1 MTSQM
6 RRAWYEA
13 TIARF
18 LSSSTEEVLGALALA
33 SGMAIEP
40 EQRDAWVCQ
49 IELLHRQLTGIPGQI
64 FFEFVIPRMGSRI
77 DTVILLE
84 SIVLVVE
91 FKVGASTF
99 SRAATI
105 QVWDY
110 ALDLKNFHEG
120 SHDKTIVPILIATE
134 ARENPAIALRL
145 ALDRVAEPIFVAP
158 SNVRTAIEELRTAV
172 TGIAIQDGWAA
183 APYRPTPT
191 IVEAARA
198 LFANHS
204 VEEIAR
210 HDAGAEN
217 LRTTSRRLED
227 LIFEARGTQKKI
239 ICFVTGVP
247 GAGKTLVG
255 LNVATIHRRAD
266 DSDHAVY
273 LSGNG
278 PLVAVLREA
287 LTRDEKDR
295 LFRTGCKATKKHA
308 AQPVKAFIQN
318 VHHFRDYALSTTG
331 APADHVVV
339 FDEAQRAWNLQKTA
353 QFMKQKGK
361 HPSFSQ
367 SEAAYLISYMDRHK
381 DWAVIVCLVG
391 GGQEINTGEAGIS
404 AWLDAARTE
413 YPQWELYISSKLTDS
428 EYAAGRSL
436 EEVRALA
443 NVKLDDSLHLAVS
456 MRSFRA
462 EHVSSFVKAVLDCD
476 VERAKSLHDLVSSKY
491 PIVVTR
497 DLFRAKKWVR
507 DQSRGSESFG
517 LVASSKAM
525 RLKPHAI
532 DVRVTVD
539 PVHWFLGDARDVRSN
554 SYLEDCATEFQVQGL
569 ELDWACVT
577 WDADLRQSGAGWSH
591 HDFRGSKWQNIK
603 NQENRSYLK
612 NAYRVLLTRAR
623 QGMVI
628 FVPPGD
634 LTDHTR
640 LPEYYDHTYQY
651 LVQLGLPR
659 I

>member
-1 MTSQM
+1 MATPTIMTSLM

-13 TIARF
+13 TIAQF

-49 IELLHRQLTGIPGQI
+49 IELLHCQLADVPGQI

-217 LRTTSRRLED
+217 LRTTSRRVED
-227 LIFEARGTQKKI
+227 LIIARS
-239 ICFVTGVP
+239 
-247 GAGKTLVG
+247 TLKEFSFPAM
-255 LNVATIHRRAD
+255 NH
-266 DSDHAVY
+266 
-273 LSGNG
+273 
-278 PLVAVLREA
+278 PL
-287 LTRDEKDR
+287 
-295 LFRTGCKATKKHA
+295 G
-308 AQPVKAFIQN
+308 
-318 VHHFRDYALSTTG
+318 
-331 APADHVVV
+331 
-339 FDEAQRAWNLQKTA
+339 
-353 QFMKQKGK
+353 
-361 HPSFSQ
+361 
-367 SEAAYLISYMDRHK
+367 
-381 DWAVIVCLVG
+381 
-391 GGQEINTGEAGIS
+391 
-404 AWLDAARTE
+404 
-413 YPQWELYISSKLTDS
+413 
-428 EYAAGRSL
+428 
-436 EEVRALA
+436 
-443 NVKLDDSLHLAVS
+443 
-456 MRSFRA
+456 
-462 EHVSSFVKAVLDCD
+462 
-476 VERAKSLHDLVSSKY
+476 
-491 PIVVTR
+491 
-497 DLFRAKKWVR
+497 
-507 DQSRGSESFG
+507 
-517 LVASSKAM
+517 
-525 RLKPHAI
+525 
-532 DVRVTVD
+532 
-539 PVHWFLGDARDVRSN
+539 
-554 SYLEDCATEFQVQGL
+554 
-569 ELDWACVT
+569 
-577 WDADLRQSGAGWSH
+577 
-591 HDFRGSKWQNIK
+591 
-603 NQENRSYLK
+603 
-612 NAYRVLLTRAR
+612 
-623 QGMVI
+623 
-628 FVPPGD
+628 
-634 LTDHTR
+634 
-640 LPEYYDHTYQY
+640 
-651 LVQLGLPR
+651 
-659 I
+659 